1 MTLRNEV
8 EVEFAKLKM
17 LIWRELTVVGAAT
30 PKLATTDVVVGA
42 TRATSKEIVVPNVA
56 EMLEIE

>member
-1 MTLRNEV
+1 MEV
-8 EVEFAKLKM
+8 ELAKLKM